1 MKDELLSTKEAAEML
16 GLAQETISRLIRKE
30 KLEGYKLGSFYV
42 VVRSSV
48 ETYAAT
54 VNGKAKN
61 DPTRKLE
68 IAHGQFNLPPGYD
81 SGR

>member
-1 MKDELLSTKEAAEML
+1 MKDEILSTKEAAELL

-68 IAHGQFNLPPGYD
+68 AVHAHYNPPPGYD
-81 SGR
+81 SRR

>member
-1 MKDELLSTKEAAEML
+1 MKDELLSTREAAELL
-16 GLAQETISRLIRKE
+16 GLAQETISRLIQKK

-48 ETYAAT
+48 EIYAVN

-61 DPTRKLE
+61 DPTRKLS
-68 IAHGQFNLPPGYD
+68 PD
-81 SGR
+81 M